1 MRWLPDEAYLKVLY
15 YFKMGEKLDL
25 NNPKTFNQKLQ
36 WLKLNDHKDIYT
48 TMVDKFAVKQYV
60 ASLIGSQYVIPT
72 LAVYDKVEDIV
83 PEALPNEFVL
93 KTTHGGGGRRVM
105 ICRDKSAF
113 DWTKAKRRLK
123 DSLRSDIYR
132 NMREWPYKN
141 VQKRIIAEQLLKT
154 ANGKSPNDYKFYCFD
169 GKADCVMVC
178 VGRDE
183 GVKFYFFDKNWNLRP
198 FNNVGKNAEKG
209 FTIPKPEG
217 IDEMFAVA
225 EKLSVGL
232 PHVRV
237 DLYYEGGKIYFGE
250 LTFFT
255 ASGFDRGLTTEAD
268 EYFGNLINLKK

>member
-48 TMVDKFAVKQYV
+48 TMVDKFAVKEYVGSIIGNQY
-60 ASLIGSQYVIPT
+60 IIPT

-105 ICRDKSAF
+105 ICRDKSTF
-113 DWTKAKRRLK
+113 DWVKAKRRLK

-183 GVKFYFFDKNWNLRP
+183 GVKFYFFDKDWNLRP
-198 FNNVGKNAEKG
+198 LNNAGKNADKS

-225 EKLSVGL
+225 EKLSAGL

-237 DLYYEGGKIYFGE
+237 DLYYEGGKVYFGE

-255 ASGFDRGLTTEAD
+255 ASGFDRGLTKEGD